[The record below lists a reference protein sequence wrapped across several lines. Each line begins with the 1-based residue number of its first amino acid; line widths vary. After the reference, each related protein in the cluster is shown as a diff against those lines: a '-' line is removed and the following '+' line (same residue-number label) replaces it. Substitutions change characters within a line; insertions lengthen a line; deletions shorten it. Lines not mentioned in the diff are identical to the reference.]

1 MVDQIKSN
9 INVDSSTGLDGHGKG
24 RQTTPLVADLPD
36 DRKFRELWAPFAH
49 RLARA
54 QRKRRAMRGTPDATV
69 RHLALQKLR
78 LPWRMDERIATR
90 RRGLHKVHSLM
101 TAGTTM
107 DRADRFWDAPTKEIP
122 MCEHLFDTAKTS
134 SPTAA
139 RSTFCPS
146 TSTTIRPPSEFF
158 TSSTVTPVDRT
169 AATRKEGRRVVM
181 VVMVVF
187 V

>member
-1 MVDQIKSN
+1 
-9 INVDSSTGLDGHGKG
+9 
-24 RQTTPLVADLPD
+24 
-36 DRKFRELWAPFAH
+36 
-49 RLARA
+49 
-54 QRKRRAMRGTPDATV
+54 
-69 RHLALQKLR
+69 
-78 LPWRMDERIATR
+78 
-90 RRGLHKVHSLM
+90 
-101 TAGTTM
+101 
-107 DRADRFWDAPTKEIP
+107 

-187 V
+187 GVNDRRQAVERERLHLRGQDFVLGRRDSAKELE